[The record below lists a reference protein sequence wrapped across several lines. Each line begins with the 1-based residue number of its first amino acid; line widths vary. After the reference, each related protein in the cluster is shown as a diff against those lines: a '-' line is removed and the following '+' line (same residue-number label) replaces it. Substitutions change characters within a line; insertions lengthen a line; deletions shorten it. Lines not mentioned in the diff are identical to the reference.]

1 MRVTANEYE
10 DILPFRQ
17 QWPAPGLGGL
27 RTLSAVFDRS
37 GALVDLVANGRGSAE
52 RFDGPALL
60 ALVDDMEKFGYRE
73 LSRKSADEFRAETGR
88 IAKRAKYRRKASLNP
103 AAGIL
108 SLTAKDLRRMPTIHH
123 GHFDNLK
130 IDTGHIR
137 VWLSR
142 PEAHGR
148 VLYERLLNGKWV
160 NTTKRTLANL
170 ASRSH
175 DL

>member
-88 IAKRAKYRRKASLNP
+88 IAKRAKYQRSRLKRP
-103 AAGIL
+103 GEGEAA
-108 SLTAKDLRRMPTIHH
+108 
-123 GHFDNLK
+123 
-130 IDTGHIR
+130 
-137 VWLSR
+137 
-142 PEAHGR
+142 
-148 VLYERLLNGKWV
+148 
-160 NTTKRTLANL
+160 AN
-170 ASRSH
+170 
-175 DL
+175 D